1 MPTIDLAQD
10 GLRALNK
17 TLQKA
22 ARDVAETQSNET
34 DWTIENPKGC
44 PRDCGWLGRPD

>member
-10 GLRALNK
+10 SLRTLNK

-34 DWTIENPKGC
+34 D
-44 PRDCGWLGRPD
+44 